1 MSTTCSARRR
11 RGRSPRPERSSD
23 ARGGGAPCGRD
34 TVDRRLRA
42 GPRRVASGRGQRF
55 GRTERM
61 ARAAADGRPAA
72 EPSGP
77 EDRAEVLRGIMADLR
92 LAALPFIAQARV
104 EETARHWLADG
115 HLAEEDEDVAFA
127 LGEAL

>member
-1 MSTTCSARRR
+1 
-11 RGRSPRPERSSD
+11 
-23 ARGGGAPCGRD
+23 
-34 TVDRRLRA
+34 
-42 GPRRVASGRGQRF
+42 
-55 GRTERM
+55 M

-92 LAALPFIAQARV
+92 LAALTFVAQAKV

-115 HLAEEDEDVAFA
+115 RMAEEDEDVVAFA
-127 LGEAL
+127 IGRG